1 MGTTLIVACVLGDRL
16 IACHVGDVRAY
27 LRSSQGI
34 EQITWD
40 HTLVG
45 ALVQAG
51 EITPDEARVHPEKN
65 ALLQAIG
72 LPEGFVPGVNSRT
85 LQDGDIVLLC
95 SDGLWEALSDQE
107 INAILMDQGS
117 LADRAARLIQAS
129 NESGG
134 WDNISVA
141 LYQHIGL

>member
-1 MGTTLIVACVLGDRL
+1 MGTTLIAACVLGDQL
-16 IACHVGDVRAY
+16 VICHVGDVRAY
-27 LRSSQGI
+27 LRTSQGI
-34 EQITWD
+34 EQITRD
-40 HTLVG
+40 HTIVG
-45 ALVQAG
+45 ALVQTG

-85 LQDGDIVLLC
+85 LQDEDIVLLC

-107 INAILMDQGS
+107 IDAILMDQES
-117 LADRAARLIQAS
+117 LAERAASLIRAS

-141 LYQHIGL
+141 LYQHNG